1 MLVRSSPRAA
11 RAAERRPT
19 CDSPRWRPT
28 QGSSAALGS
37 GGSGKL
43 GHPGL
48 PEPIDRGPCVK
59 PSPRRSR
66 WPVLPPAG
74 YAGPPPLPGGIAMAL
89 HGFPTLS
96 ATIACALLGC
106 APGGTPAG
114 RPSAHAQRITAPTK
128 PWDQAAVSKLA
139 ADLAQ
144 ACTHLYDE
152 WYAEQ
157 GIDPKIGSGDE
168 DERFRLGNKLRRI
181 EEQTMALSAAL
192 AAGQG

>member
-1 MLVRSSPRAA
+1 MSLHAL
-11 RAAERRPT
+11 
-19 CDSPRWRPT
+19 
-28 QGSSAALGS
+28 GMAALG
-37 GGSGKL
+37 G
-43 GHPGL
+43 
-48 PEPIDRGPCVK
+48 
-59 PSPRRSR
+59 
-66 WPVLPPAG
+66 
-74 YAGPPPLPGGIAMAL
+74 
-89 HGFPTLS
+89 
-96 ATIACALLGC
+96 TIACALLGC

-114 RPSAHAQRITAPTK
+114 RPGAHAQRITAPTK

-139 ADLAQ
+139 DDLAK

-192 AAGQG
+192 AAGQGRAETTPSVEDVGELADDLRVILSQMYVENPLAKRIDAAKAIWLQLVPYYGIVPAAGAPRA